1 MNSPSPPRSNDPIH
15 VPVLLDVAL
24 FLLASHDGG
33 AYVDGTFGAG
43 GYTRA
48 ILDAAECSVLAIDRD
63 PDAVARGQKMVGDYP
78 GRLNVVRG
86 RFGDLAELVDDNS
99 VDGSSIDGVAL
110 DLGVSSPQ
118 LDEDQRGFSFRAN
131 GPLDMRME
139 QDGPSAADLVNTAD
153 ESDLADIIHN
163 FGEERRAR
171 RVARAII
178 HARNTAPIETTAQL
192 ANIVRR
198 VVPKSRDGIDPAT
211 RTFQGLRIH
220 VNDELGE
227 LRRGLAAAETVLRPG
242 GRLIVVSFHSLE
254 DRCVK
259 TFLRDRSGGAPRGSR
274 HMPDTGE
281 TQAPSFKLL
290 SRSGITPDADE
301 LRRNPRARSARLRA
315 AERTSAPVHS
325 DPKSKLGVAA

>member
-1 MNSPSPPRSNDPIH
+1 M
-15 VPVLLDVAL
+15 
-24 FLLASHDGG
+24 
-33 AYVDGTFGAG
+33 
-43 GYTRA
+43 
-48 ILDAAECSVLAIDRD
+48 
-63 PDAVARGQKMVGDYP
+63 
-78 GRLNVVRG
+78 
-86 RFGDLAELVDDNS
+86 
-99 VDGSSIDGVAL
+99 
-110 DLGVSSPQ
+110 
-118 LDEDQRGFSFRAN
+118 
-131 GPLDMRME
+131 
-139 QDGPSAADLVNTAD
+139 
-153 ESDLADIIHN
+153 
-163 FGEERRAR
+163 
-171 RVARAII
+171 
-178 HARNTAPIETTAQL
+178 
-192 ANIVRR
+192 
-198 VVPKSRDGIDPAT
+198 
-211 RTFQGLRIH
+211 
-220 VNDELGE
+220 NDELGE